1 MIHAPDSIKGLILKY
16 LNDETAFKFGGVI
29 EHHIRAKAGPKAS
42 NVSRRLRELHQE
54 GLIERRLVQVKAE
67 RGNKLVVQ
75 YKWKDLTEVSEAVYP
90 QAKPAPAR
98 VDNSTK
104 TQAVLF

>member
-1 MIHAPDSIKGLILKY
+1 MTHAPDSIKGLILEY
-16 LNDETAFKFGGVI
+16 LKEQNTFKFGGVI
-29 EHHIRAKAGPKAS
+29 EDHIRAKAGPKAS

-54 GLIERRLVQVKAE
+54 ELIERRLVQVKAE

-75 YKWKDLTEVSEAVYP
+75 YKCKDLTESYA
-90 QAKPAPAR
+90 QAKLAPAP
-98 VDNSTK
+98 VDNSPK